1 MTSMSQ
7 RTKQLRLVDG
17 RLVHRE
23 AEYQLPEWLEIGQS
37 FFLPTLKSDE
47 LITKVKARYAARGI
61 QVVHE
66 TRIEADHLG
75 IRVWRVL

>member
-1 MTSMSQ
+1 MSQ
-7 RTKQLRLVDG
+7 RTKRLKLVDG
-17 RLVHRE
+17 RLVHRG
-23 AEYQLPEWLEIGQS
+23 AEYQLPQWLEIGQS

-47 LITKVKARYAARGI
+47 LGSRVKARYAARGI

-66 TRIEADHLG
+66 MRIEADHLG

>member
-1 MTSMSQ
+1 MSQ
-7 RTKQLRLVDG
+7 RTKRLKLVDG
-17 RLVHRE
+17 RLVHRG
-23 AEYQLPEWLEIGQS
+23 AEYQLPQWLEIGQS

-47 LITKVKARYAARGI
+47 LGRGVKARYAARGI

>member
-1 MTSMSQ
+1 MSQ
-7 RTKQLRLVDG
+7 RTKRLKLVDG
-17 RLVHRE
+17 RLVHRG
-23 AEYQLPEWLEIGQS
+23 AEYQLPQWLEIGQS

-66 TRIEADHLG
+66 MRIEADHLG

>member
-1 MTSMSQ
+1 MSQ
-7 RTKQLRLVDG
+7 RTKRLKLVDS
-17 RLVHRE
+17 RLVHRG
-23 AEYQLPEWLEIGQS
+23 AEYRLPEWLEIGQS

-66 TRIEADHLG
+66 MRIEADHLG

>member
-1 MTSMSQ
+1 MSQ
-7 RTKQLRLVDG
+7 RTKRLKLVDG
-17 RLVHRE
+17 RLVHRGT
-23 AEYQLPEWLEIGQS
+23 EYQLPQWLEIGQS

-66 TRIEADHLG
+66 MRIEADHLG

>member
-1 MTSMSQ
+1 MSQ

-23 AEYQLPEWLEIGQS
+23 VEYQLPEWLEIGQS

-47 LITKVKARYAARGI
+47 LVTKVRARYAARGI